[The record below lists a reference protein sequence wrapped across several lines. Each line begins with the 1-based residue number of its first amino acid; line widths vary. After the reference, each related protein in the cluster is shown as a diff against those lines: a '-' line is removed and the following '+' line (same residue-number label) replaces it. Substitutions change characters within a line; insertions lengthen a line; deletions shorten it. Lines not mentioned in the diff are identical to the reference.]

1 MKKSIQTILALLLLL
16 LLPACGEDQAITPS
30 GKTVK
35 IGVIGPMSGPKKII
49 GETALQGIQTALHL
63 YPYLENGDKI
73 QLIIEDDQNQPK
85 LTIKAFKKIIHSEK
99 NISAILLLST
109 SSSGLALNNIADDY
123 QIPVLV
129 LLASHPEI
137 SKNKKFVNQI
147 CFDNTIQGKVAG
159 LFIRDELLINRVA
172 VLNNP
177 DSFHSTSLAD
187 EFIST
192 FQSIQGQIV
201 ERVSITAETTDYK
214 KILER
219 LRDQNVELIYMPV
232 AADNIIAIAKTLKK
246 MKWAPEMMSSD
257 GAFAKLSNKLGR
269 NSRLIKKLFTIDF
282 YANNLER
289 GSLGKKAY
297 RVYST
302 LFKTQGTTYTG
313 VGFEGTVLL
322 KDAMDR
328 CDNPAD
334 NKCVN
339 RMIRMTENFEGLM
352 GQITVTSSGKTLR
365 PLIVNR
371 IRNNQ
376 LEFVVKVY

>member
-1 MKKSIQTILALLLLL
+1 MKNSIQTLLVLLLLL
-16 LLPACGEDQAITPS
+16 SLVACSEDQTIPPS
-30 GKTVK
+30 GKTIQ
-35 IGVIGPMSGPKKII
+35 IGVIGPMSGPKKLI
-49 GETALQGIQTALHL
+49 GETALQGILTALHM
-63 YPYLENGDKI
+63 YPYLENGDKLE
-73 QLIIEDDQNQPK
+73 LIVEDDQNQPE
-85 LTIKAFKKIIHSEK
+85 LTIKAFKKLIHSEK

-109 SSSGLALNNIADDY
+109 SSSGLAVNTIADDY

-147 CFDNTIQGKVAG
+147 CFDNTMQGKVAG
-159 LFIRDELLINRVA
+159 LFVRDELLIDRVA

-201 ERVSITAETTDYK
+201 ERISITAETTDYK
-214 KILER
+214 EILER
-219 LRDQNVELIYMPV
+219 LRGQNVELIYMPV
-232 AADNIIAIAKTLKK
+232 AADNIIAISKTLKK

-257 GAFAKLSNKLGR
+257 GSFAKLRHKLGR
-269 NSRLIKKLFTIDF
+269 NFKLIEKLFTIEL

-289 GSLGKKAY
+289 ESLGKKAY
-297 RVYST
+297 KVYST
-302 LFKTQGTTYTG
+302 LFKTKATTHTG
-313 VGFEGTVLL
+313 VGLEGTVLL

-328 CDNPAD
+328 CDDPAD
-334 NKCVN
+334 SKCVN
-339 RMIRMTENFEGLM
+339 RMIRLTKDFEGIM
-352 GQITVTSSGKTLR
+352 GKITVTSSGKTLR

-371 IRNNQ
+371 IRNKQ
-376 LEFVVKVY
+376 LEYVVKVY